1 MNKEMYTTIGTVML
15 TLTELIIAF
24 VLLPVKAMTIAE
36 AAAEGSRRDAS
47 PVQDVN
53 GLSYETCARGNTAC
67 EILILAG
74 IAEWDNKTRS
84 RIRIT
89 EGGEDHKKDIE
100 NAYAIWQ
107 AKTTGIAWDK
117 KIATATLTESTPDP
131 FAVGALVTYKP
142 KPERAKRTETIRASQ
157 AKRMGIIIAIDNN
170 VAGHVAS
177 RRLVQVN
184 WGSYGT
190 FWDPAKNLEVVN
202 ASR

>member
-1 MNKEMYTTIGTVML
+1 MKDNLIKIGPTLLTVA
-15 TLTELIIAF
+15 ELLIAF
-24 VLLPVKAMTIAE
+24 VLLTVKSMTVAE
-36 AAAEGSRRDAS
+36 AATEAHRRGPSSGTDMGPQTYAS
-47 PVQDVN
+47 
-53 GLSYETCARGNTAC
+53 GNTAC
-67 EILILAG
+67 EMLILAG

-89 EGGEDHKKDIE
+89 EGSEDHRKDIE

-107 AKTTGIAWDK
+107 AKAAGRAWDE
-117 KIATATLTESTPDP
+117 KIATATLTESTVDP
-131 FAVGALVTYKP
+131 FTVGALVTYKSN
-142 KPERAKRTETIRASQ
+142 PERAKRTEAIRASQ

-184 WGSYGT
+184 WGGYGT

>member
-1 MNKEMYTTIGTVML
+1 MKDNLIKIGPALLTVA
-15 TLTELIIAF
+15 ELLIAF
-24 VLLPVKAMTIAE
+24 VLLTVKSMTVAE
-36 AAAEGSRRDAS
+36 AATEAHRRGPSSGADMEPQTYAS
-47 PVQDVN
+47 
-53 GLSYETCARGNTAC
+53 GNTAC
-67 EILILAG
+67 EMLILAG

-89 EGGEDHKKDIE
+89 EGSEDHRKDIE

-107 AKTTGIAWDK
+107 AKAAGTAWDE

-131 FAVGALVTYKP
+131 FAVGALVTYKSN
-142 KPERAKRTETIRASQ
+142 PERAKRTEAIS
-157 AKRMGIIIAIDNN
+157 KRMGIIIAIDDN

-177 RRLVQVN
+177 RRLAQVN

>member
-1 MNKEMYTTIGTVML
+1 MKDNLIKIGPALLTVA
-15 TLTELIIAF
+15 ELLIAF
-24 VLLPVKAMTIAE
+24 VLLTVKSMTVAE
-36 AAAEGSRRDAS
+36 AATEAHRRGPSSGADMEPQTYAS
-47 PVQDVN
+47 
-53 GLSYETCARGNTAC
+53 GNTAC
-67 EILILAG
+67 EMLILAG

-89 EGGEDHKKDIE
+89 EGSEDHRKDIE

-107 AKTTGIAWDK
+107 AKAAGTAWDE

-142 KPERAKRTETIRASQ
+142 KPERAKRTEAIS
-157 AKRMGIIIAIDNN
+157 KRIGIIIAIDNN

>member
-1 MNKEMYTTIGTVML
+1 MKDNLIKIGPALLTVA
-15 TLTELIIAF
+15 ELLIAF
-24 VLLPVKAMTIAE
+24 VLLTVKSMTVAE
-36 AAAEGSRRDAS
+36 AATEAHRRGPSSDSDADPQTYAS
-47 PVQDVN
+47 
-53 GLSYETCARGNTAC
+53 GNTAC
-67 EILILAG
+67 EMLILAG
-74 IAEWDNKTRS
+74 IAEWNNKTRS

-89 EGGEDHKKDIE
+89 EGGEDHKKDIT

-107 AKTTGIAWDK
+107 AKTTGVAWDK
-117 KIATATLTESTPDP
+117 KIVTATLTESTPDP

-142 KPERAKRTETIRASQ
+142 KPERAKRTEAIS
-157 AKRMGIIIAIDNN
+157 KRMGIIIAIDDN

-177 RRLVQVN
+177 RRLAQVN